1 LLVEDHFV
9 AKVRSMQPGG
19 FRLAFLEDDAE
30 IRVVAGFRL
39 IEYLRGRVFYVDDL
53 VTDEALRS
61 KSYGRQ
67 MLLWLIAQARAE
79 GCECFELDS
88 GVQRFDT
95 HRFYLSNRM
104 IISGH
109 HFRLKL

>member
-1 LLVEDHFV
+1 
-9 AKVRSMQPGG
+9 
-19 FRLAFLEDDAE
+19 
-30 IRVVAGFRL
+30 
-39 IEYLRGRVFYVDDL
+39 VDDL

-67 MLLWLIAQARAE
+67 MLSWLIDQARAE
-79 GCECFELDS
+79 GCESFELDS
-88 GVQRFDT
+88 GVQRFDA